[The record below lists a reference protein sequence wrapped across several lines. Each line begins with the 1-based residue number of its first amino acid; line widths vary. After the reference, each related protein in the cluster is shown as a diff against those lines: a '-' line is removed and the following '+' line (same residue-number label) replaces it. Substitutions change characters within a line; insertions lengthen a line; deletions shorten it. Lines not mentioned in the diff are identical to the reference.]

1 MIITNYNE
9 MTLEELEVINRA
21 FGYEYV
27 IEDGGITE
35 VKREV

>member
-21 FGYEYV
+21 FGCEYV
-27 IEDGGITE
+27 IEDGEITE